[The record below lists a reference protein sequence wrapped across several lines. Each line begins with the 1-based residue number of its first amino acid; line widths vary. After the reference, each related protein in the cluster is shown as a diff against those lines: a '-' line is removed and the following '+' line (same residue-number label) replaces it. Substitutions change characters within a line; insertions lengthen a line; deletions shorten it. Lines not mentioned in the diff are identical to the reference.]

1 MRAEIDEDGIK
12 KAYRNFLQNNER
24 FYYITILIEVYA
36 PDKKGLQE
44 KVNEVKT
51 LLAAYGMTR
60 DDLIY
65 EQQPS
70 FLSVLPYTGSVM
82 QHMRRNLPSSTAA
95 ALFPFSASSLV
106 DPEGMPLG
114 TTTDSGP
121 VIIDFFK
128 RDDSNANGNITI
140 IGESGQ
146 GKSTLMKKIIE
157 MCIVLG
163 ISVYFIDPEAEYCE
177 LIYKLG
183 GTVIDCASGGFMINP
198 LEIRTIATRGDDE
211 NLTKEEKA
219 ESQEAFKQVNPIISP

>member
-106 DPEGMPLG
+106 DPEGNAAWHNG
-114 TTTDSGP
+114 RRDSGP

-146 GKSTLMKKIIE
+146 EKSTLMKKIIE

-177 LIYKLG
+177 LIISSEEQL
-183 GTVIDCASGGFMINP
+183 
-198 LEIRTIATRGDDE
+198 
-211 NLTKEEKA
+211 LTA
-219 ESQEAFKQVNPIISP
+219 LPAGS